1 MQKRIMRLIAGAM
14 IGWML
19 MASGELSGAVAM
31 PESAKWANVETVQE
45 NQPATIDLEKR
56 RRDNRRHGQPE
67 SAAAALDSASNSEK
81 QAANTNPRKAT
92 RRQTPLRLQMTTSYP
107 SGRRFGLRLCVY
119 AGDERRV
126 RRIPVFCRRASDSP
140 FGAVSGR
147 AADRLSHGRHEAVFR
162 SSERRNGICAQIYG
176 TGSGRIEIARDALSR
191 CYDQPLEMD
200 EGGEY
205 KKAIARAGD
214 VHWYTVRAASDGDKL
229 ISVLPSEEGVRLSA
243 RLVSDSGE
251 ILAESDDLE
260 MGACFLSAFFAAGH
274 ALQHSRVRA

>member
-1 MQKRIMRLIAGAM
+1 
-14 IGWML
+14 ML
-19 MASGELSGAVAM
+19 
-31 PESAKWANVETVQE
+31 K
-45 NQPATIDLEKR
+45 
-56 RRDNRRHGQPE
+56 
-67 SAAAALDSASNSEK
+67 
-81 QAANTNPRKAT
+81 
-92 RRQTPLRLQMTTSYP
+92 
-107 SGRRFGLRLCVY
+107 
-119 AGDERRV
+119 
-126 RRIPVFCRRASDSP
+126 
-140 FGAVSGR
+140 
-147 AADRLSHGRHEAVFR
+147 
-162 SSERRNGICAQIYG
+162 IYG

-260 MGACFLSAFFAAGH
+260 MGACFLSAFFAAGTRYSIRVFAREGETGQIH
-274 ALQHSRVRA
+274 AAHSERRGRAEGGFHRAFQRKGHDSRPRAHVGHSARLSERQQRARRVCERRSPDCRNSEGRRNRGQKPEPRA